1 MMVELEKNV
10 AQNEFIEIE
19 QQIHQLVEHRKVLKN
34 DIEIIRGAL
43 KLVKKIFI
51 LLELKKRLTSQ
62 YSPML
67 KTS

>member
-1 MMVELEKNV
+1 MMVELEQNV
-10 AQNEFIEIE
+10 AQNEFVEIE

>member
-1 MMVELEKNV
+1 MMVELEQNV
-10 AQNEFIEIE
+10 AQNEFVEIE

-67 KTS
+67 TTS